1 VRCVERFVPFSSSS
15 RRSWWLLL
23 LLLLSWSR
31 LIIITNRGSF
41 FLAFFSSYSPEK
53 TDVWALLNYPS
64 SHFVPTL
71 QSIATTSNIMS
82 EASSSSEEHYL
93 ESFLSVQLPK
103 LGLDYDTYGP
113 YVVGVFH
120 RNEGDAL
127 LDEEELDGVLELLR
141 ASSDDN
147 HDDVAWEQLKRDV
160 IAKHEDYTRE
170 FQKVQEKQRQEAQL
184 REQERLRHDIEIART
199 MPVEKKKH
207 VLTAIMD
214 EEQKRALVERFAY
227 EELQEEEEGEAD
239 KLVSNK
245 HVAHEANATK
255 TTKESRSAQKTK
267 TTTKREEQAATK
279 QQKLLKMKAK
289 EERRKRATKSER
301 RR

>member
-1 VRCVERFVPFSSSS
+1 VRCVERFVPFFFFSAFVVVN
-15 RRSWWLLL
+15 
-23 LLLLSWSR
+23 
-31 LIIITNRGSF
+31 ITNRGSF

-82 EASSSSEEHYL
+82 EASSSSSEEHYL

-120 RNEGDAL
+120 VGESSNTDAAF
-127 LDEEELDGVLELLR
+127 DEEELDSVLELLR
-141 ASSDDN
+141 ASSDDH
-147 HDDVAWEQLKRDV
+147 HDDVAWEQLKRDI

-170 FQKVQEKQRQEAQL
+170 LQKVQEKQRHEAQL

-207 VLTAIMD
+207 VAEIMD

-227 EELQEEEEGEAD
+227 YEELQEEEEEQQSGAD
-239 KLVSNK
+239 ILVSNK

-255 TTKESRSAQKTK
+255 TMKESRSSAQKTK
-267 TTTKREEQAATK
+267 TTTTKREEQAATK

-289 EERRKRATKSER
+289 KERRKRATKSER

>member
-1 VRCVERFVPFSSSS
+1 
-15 RRSWWLLL
+15 
-23 LLLLSWSR
+23 
-31 LIIITNRGSF
+31 
-41 FLAFFSSYSPEK
+41 
-53 TDVWALLNYPS
+53 
-64 SHFVPTL
+64 
-71 QSIATTSNIMS
+71 
-82 EASSSSEEHYL
+82 
-93 ESFLSVQLPK
+93 VQLPK

-113 YVVGVFH
+113 YVVGVFTVGESS
-120 RNEGDAL
+120 NTDAAF
-127 LDEEELDGVLELLR
+127 DEEELDSVLELLR
-141 ASSDDN
+141 ASSDDH

-160 IAKHEDYTRE
+160 IAKHEEYTRE
-170 FQKVQEKQRQEAQL
+170 LQKVQEKQRHEAQL

>member
-1 VRCVERFVPFSSSS
+1 
-15 RRSWWLLL
+15 
-23 LLLLSWSR
+23 
-31 LIIITNRGSF
+31 
-41 FLAFFSSYSPEK
+41 
-53 TDVWALLNYPS
+53 
-64 SHFVPTL
+64 
-71 QSIATTSNIMS
+71 MS
-82 EASSSSEEHYL
+82 EASEAEEEEHYL

-120 RNEGDAL
+120 VGESSNTDAAF
-127 LDEEELDGVLELLR
+127 DEEELDSVLELLR
-141 ASSDDN
+141 ASSDDH

-160 IAKHEDYTRE
+160 IAKHEEYTRE
-170 FQKVQEKQRQEAQL
+170 LQKVQEKQRHEAQL

-227 EELQEEEEGEAD
+227 YEELQEEEESEAD
-239 KLVSNK
+239 ILVSNK

-279 QQKLLKMKAK
+279 QQKLLKMKTK